1 MALAARFRDGK
12 KASEELDLM
21 RCEHERRHREICE
34 EVYNEETIRKFKGIR
49 EQVMLSRLW
58 HLFLSNRLKEHL
70 SKFGAID
77 LAFRKIRSIT
87 GLSDINEVVEKFLT
101 KENLYNDLMS
111 MVNSNKAKKEN
122 LIQTIQN
129 IEAKIQ
135 ELKISEKPAG
145 ALASIQELADEINE
159 KKARNFA
166 DKDKLEKILALK
178 VKLESWVKRL
188 VLKFSQNKG
197 LDHLNFHELILVLK
211 NKVNEELARIKEIPS
226 PKTLNETKKMMAG
239 KVAKVAGVANSSFFS
254 RLIEK
259 EKTKNERVLPVE
271 LDYVDEVYE
280 HKRKSFFSPLL
291 EKTLKRFN

>member
-1 MALAARFRDGK
+1 MIETRIHLNLKNHELAGQIKMKASLLLNERQKFFRVKEAKSRSARVCKSYDKTSAFFNKGKVALAARFRDGK

-135 ELKISEKPAG
+135 ELKITDD
-145 ALASIQELADEINE
+145 L
-159 KKARNFA
+159 
-166 DKDKLEKILALK
+166 
-178 VKLESWVKRL
+178 
-188 VLKFSQNKG
+188 
-197 LDHLNFHELILVLK
+197 H
-211 NKVNEELARIKEIPS
+211 
-226 PKTLNETKKMMAG
+226 T
-239 KVAKVAGVANSSFFS
+239 
-254 RLIEK
+254 
-259 EKTKNERVLPVE
+259 
-271 LDYVDEVYE
+271 
-280 HKRKSFFSPLL
+280 
-291 EKTLKRFN
+291 